1 MWSPFAETSN
11 YEELRPLRRREIA
24 ERFPRSSYAAAINL
38 GVMRVRVLALAAV
51 AAGIAAVAVAAVV
64 LAGNGEGGRPASP
77 RSSGAPAVPEVAGPR
92 LPALAGTDPIT
103 GKTVAL
109 EDYAGKPV
117 VLNVWASWC
126 EPCNAEAR
134 VLAAFE
140 RKHPKAVLVGIDMQD
155 SVAGA
160 KAFYRRYGWTHPVIF
175 DPSGTLAAKLSLL
188 GMPTTIF
195 LTGDRRESS
204 RIVGPVSGKTL
215 LDGWERARRA

>member
-1 MWSPFAETSN
+1 M
-11 YEELRPLRRREIA
+11 
-24 ERFPRSSYAAAINL
+24 
-38 GVMRVRVLALAAV
+38 ALAAG
-51 AAGIAAVAVAAVV
+51 AAGIAAVAVSALV
-64 LAGNGEGGRPASP
+64 LAGNGGGGRRPSPPPSDEPAI
-77 RSSGAPAVPEVAGPR
+77 PEVAGPR

-134 VLAAFE
+134 VLAEFA
-140 RKHPKAVLVGIDMQD
+140 RKHPNAVLVGIDMQD
-155 SVAGA
+155 SVSGA

-175 DPSGTLAAKLSLL
+175 DPSGALAAKLSLL
-188 GMPTTIF
+188 GMPTKIF
-195 LTGDRRESS
+195 LTRDRRESS
-204 RIVGPVSGKTL
+204 RIVGPVSRKTL